1 MESCCGRFQAG
12 VCGSGASHPGLD
24 ALTSTPGSPE
34 DTPIPEYSHVFFHWS
49 IRAVADALPPE
60 DICPL
65 DTTFFQSEK
74 EMEAGS
80 QPVPSQPPVSF
91 KDVVVSFTHEE
102 WGQLDTVQRT
112 LYRDVTL
119 ETCGHLVS
127 LGLLLPNLDVL
138 SRLENGEDPWRAEQ
152 EPPTREGHL

>member
-1 MESCCGRFQAG
+1 MTSAASEEAAG
-12 VCGSGASHPGLD
+12 LARVPPLAG
-24 ALTSTPGSPE
+24 PGS
-34 DTPIPEYSHVFFHWS
+34 
-49 IRAVADALPPE
+49 ALPPE

-65 DTTFFQSEK
+65 HTTFFQSEE

-80 QPVPSQPPVSF
+80 QLVSSQPPVSF
-91 KDVVVSFTHEE
+91 KDVVVSFTREE
-102 WGQLDTVQRT
+102 WRQLDTVQRT

-127 LGLLLPNLDVL
+127 LGLLLPNMDVI

-152 EPPTREGHL
+152 EPPTRGPSDPSSLSSLS